1 MRSPTVTTKLQR
13 LAEQAKRAPERVCT
27 NLAHLIDED
36 FLREAYCR
44 TCKSSAP
51 GIDGVTAKRYAE
63 HLDDNLHD
71 LHERLRNGRYQAV
84 SVVRVWIEKE
94 DGGSRPIGKP
104 AFEDKIVQRAVAMV
118 LEAIYEQDF
127 SDSSYGFRPGRSPHH
142 ALRDLRAQCM
152 TRGIGWIVDADVSGY
167 FDTIDRARLREVLR
181 LRVNDGGIMRL
192 IGKWLRAGV
201 MEDGMLSHPETGV
214 VQGGVISPVLANIFL
229 HHVLDEW
236 FERDVQP
243 RLKGR
248 SFLTR
253 FADDFVIGC
262 ELEADSRRIMA
273 VLPKRFARLGL
284 TIHPEKTVM
293 IEFRKPNTR
302 TGSGDGNGTFDF
314 LGLTHDWTTSRRG
327 YWVINRRTARTRL
340 RRTKKSLWRWCRTN
354 RHLPLQDQHRMLG
367 QKLRGHFQYY
377 GIRGNYRMLAE
388 VRLHAEEAWRYW
400 LSRRS
405 NKSAISWE
413 KFQKLR
419 KVFVLPTPKIV
430 HAL

>member
-13 LAEQAKRAPERVCT
+13 LAEQAKRDPERVFT

-36 FLREAYCR
+36 SLREAYRR

-51 GIDGVTAKRYAE
+51 GIDGVTAKLYAE

-84 SVVRVWIEKE
+84 PVVRVWIEKE

-104 AFEDKIVQRAVAMV
+104 GFEDQIVQRAVAML

-127 SDSSYGFRPGRSPHH
+127 SDSSYGFRPGRSPHD
-142 ALRDLRAQCM
+142 ALREVRPPCM
-152 TRGIGWIVDADVSGY
+152 TRGIGWIVDADVSGS
-167 FDTIDRARLREVLR
+167 FDHIDRARLREVLR

-201 MEDGMLSHPETGV
+201 MEDGVLYHPETGV
-214 VQGGVISPVLANIFL
+214 VQGGVISPVLANIVL

-236 FERDVQP
+236 FEQVVQP

-248 SFLTR
+248 SVLTR

-262 ELEADSRRIMA
+262 EWEADSRRIMA
-273 VLPKRFARLGL
+273 VLPKRFARFGL

-293 IEFRKPNTR
+293 IEFRKPSAR
-302 TGSGDGNGTFDF
+302 GGSGDGNGTFDF
-314 LGLTHDWTTSRRG
+314 LGLTHYWTRSRRG
-327 YWVINRRTARTRL
+327 YWVINRRTARKRL
-340 RRTKKSLWRWCRTN
+340 RHTKKSLWRWCRTN
-354 RHLPLQDQHRMLG
+354 RHLPLKDQHRMLC

-377 GIRGNYRMLAE
+377 GIRGNSRLLDE
-388 VRLHAEEAWRYW
+388 VHQHAEEAWRYW

-405 NKSAISWE
+405 HKSAISWE

-430 HAL
+430 HKL